1 LSIPNVLL
9 DASDLVFNQRGIGWS
24 WSIRPSPRAKEPSPS
39 IATVLVKLLFKLI
52 LFDTA
57 HYLMQSIRPSLNDP
71 KGDTLFDP
79 TMSPIP
85 RYALAACLGT
95 CAAVVI
101 YTTVDGLYHFA
112 THIGRLLLR
121 QPEWAWPP
129 LSDRPWMSTSII
141 EFWSSRWHQFFRHMF
156 VVYGARPGGAL
167 LGKPGACIGA
177 FAVSAALHDLGLWGL
192 GRGIEVRTSGTFFLL
207 MGVGIVFEFAF
218 KRLIGRRVG
227 GFWG

>member
-1 LSIPNVLL
+1 
-9 DASDLVFNQRGIGWS
+9 
-24 WSIRPSPRAKEPSPS
+24 
-39 IATVLVKLLFKLI
+39 
-52 LFDTA
+52 
-57 HYLMQSIRPSLNDP
+57 MQSIRPSLNDP

-85 RYALAACLGT
+85 RYALAAFLGT

-112 THIGRLLLR
+112 TIIGRFLR

-129 LSDRPWMSTSII
+129 LSDRPWTSTSII
-141 EFWSSRWHQFFRHMF
+141 EFWSFRWHQFFRHMF

-167 LGKPGACIGA
+167 FGKPGACIGA

-192 GRGIEVRTSGTFFLL
+192 GRGIEVRTTGTFFLL

-218 KRLIGRRVG
+218 KRLTGRRVG
-227 GFWG
+227 GFWGWVWTMLWTMCWGTLMIDGWARRGVVASDFFPERRRPGKWLVDTVVGLSSRLR

>member
-1 LSIPNVLL
+1 LSIPNILL

-39 IATVLVKLLFKLI
+39 IATALVKLLFKLI

-57 HYLMQSIRPSLNDP
+57 HYLMQSIRPSLNEL
-71 KGDTLFDP
+71 KGDSLFDP

-95 CAAVVI
+95 CVAVVI

-112 THIGRLLLR
+112 KIIGRLLL

-129 LSDRPWMSTSII
+129 LSDRPWTSTSII
-141 EFWSSRWHQFFRHMF
+141 EFWSSRCKVGTVASFEFDPFR
-156 VVYGARPGGAL
+156 P
-167 LGKPGACIGA
+167 
-177 FAVSAALHDLGLWGL
+177 
-192 GRGIEVRTSGTFFLL
+192 TSGRLGHLRYYPILRLFFLSSL
-207 MGVGIVFEFAF
+207 
-218 KRLIGRRVG
+218 RS
-227 GFWG
+227 